1 MVTKAAM
8 RRGAAAR
15 TTAMLEVRNLNVW
28 YGVTEVLRDV
38 SFAVPTG
45 RIVALLGGNGSGKTT
60 ILNTLSGLLKPK
72 AGQVLLEGVEMGGAR
87 SDLMVKAGIVQVPQG
102 REVFSTMTVNENLE
116 LGAATRHDK
125 AQIKVDLE
133 STYDLFPHLK
143 SRRAR
148 RAGSLSGGEQQQ
160 VAIGRALMAQPK
172 LLLMDEPSVGLS
184 PIVVESVIDT
194 VTTLHAR
201 GLTILLVEQN
211 VGVAAAVAQDAF
223 VLKDGAIAFKGDAPS
238 LINNPE
244 VLSSYL
250 GR

>member
-1 MVTKAAM
+1 
-8 RRGAAAR
+8 
-15 TTAMLEVRNLNVW
+15 
-28 YGVTEVLRDV
+28 
-38 SFAVPTG
+38 
-45 RIVALLGGNGSGKTT
+45 
-60 ILNTLSGLLKPK
+60 
-72 AGQVLLEGVEMGGAR
+72 MGGAR

-133 STYDLFPHLK
+133 STYELFPHLK
-143 SRRAR
+143 ARRAR

-184 PIVVESVIDT
+184 PIVVESVIET
-194 VTTLHAR
+194 VATLHAR

-223 VLKDGAIAFKGDAPS
+223 VLKDGAIAFKGDASS